1 MRTGGHGLCGVPVRR
16 GRGSHLQRPAPV
28 AQRGG
33 VATKPELHA
42 GAHGRF
48 RGSGQLGPCV
58 HGSHLRARGRAQPDV
73 FPIRQPRSVGH
84 HLGGPRVAGQHGGL
98 VLGRA
103 CLGIGHSGR
112 GKNGDPQ
119 RAGRHGSCLAVEDGR
134 RRGSCAGTC
143 PLRPALG
150 GGGGLEGVPASFG
163 ARVRPFVP
171 LGGVARVFPV
181 QLDCGPSEAPELGHA
196 IQSFATGPRQ
206 NAHVPMEGR
215 DREFG
220 DVLQRLVGSVGR
232 EHECARVVGAGRGV
246 ARDGPAGC
254 P

>member
-1 MRTGGHGLCGVPVRR
+1 MRTGGHRLCGVPVRR
-16 GRGSHLQRPAPV
+16 GRGSHLQRPALV
-28 AQRGG
+28 AQGSG
-33 VATKPELHA
+33 AAAKPELHA
-42 GAHGRF
+42 GAHGRV
-48 RGSGQLGPCV
+48 RGAGQLGPGV
-58 HGSHLRARGRAQPDV
+58 HRPHLRARGRAQPDV
-73 FPIRQPRSVGH
+73 FPVRQPRTVGH
-84 HLGGPRVAGQHGGL
+84 HFSGPRVAGQHRGL

-119 RAGRHGSCLAVEDGR
+119 RAGRHGSRLALEDGR
-134 RRGSCAGTC
+134 RRGSCAGTR

-150 GGGGLEGVPASFG
+150 RGGGLEGVLASLG

-181 QLDCGPSEAPELGHA
+181 QFDCGPSEAPELGHA

-206 NAHVPMEGR
+206 NAHVPLEGR
-215 DREFG
+215 DWEFG
-220 DVLQRLVGSVGR
+220 DVVQRLVGSVGR

-246 ARDGPAGC
+246 ARDGPAGG